1 MVPKCLNTKSKRR
14 FNERKFK
21 ESNELQCCSKDA
33 TSNDEYDGIK
43 HDHQRRN
50 K

>member
-21 ESNELQCCSKDA
+21 KSDELQRCSKDA
-33 TSNDEYDGIK
+33 TSNDEYDGPK
-43 HDHQRRN
+43 HDHKGRN